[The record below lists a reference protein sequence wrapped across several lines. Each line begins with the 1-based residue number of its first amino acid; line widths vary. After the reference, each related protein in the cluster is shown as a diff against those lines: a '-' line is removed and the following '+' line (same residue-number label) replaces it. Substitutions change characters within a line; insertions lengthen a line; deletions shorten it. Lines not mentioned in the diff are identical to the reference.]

1 MDKDIR
7 LVFKFKM
14 SVQHY
19 RKMME
24 SKTFGNFV
32 PLRILLVL
40 AWILFTVLFVLDV
53 SGRIELTQVVHVC
66 ALLVMV
72 AIPAAWLTME
82 INIFKYS
89 NAYREGFMAE
99 RQIAV
104 DKEGFTFTNV
114 TDHMS
119 GNNSWD
125 EISKIEELK
134 DVFLIQINK
143 KEQVILPKKSMGDN
157 RKIGIF
163 KEMVNENIPTHFY
176 PMKNRNK

>member
-14 SVQHY
+14 TVQHY

-24 SKTFGNFV
+24 SKTFGNSIAK
-32 PLRILLVL
+32 RCLLFL
-40 AWILFTVLFVLDV
+40 LWLWFTGLYIAEKLQQVQ
-53 SGRIELTQVVHVC
+53 LTNVIHIC

-72 AIPAAWLTME
+72 ALPAAWLTME

-89 NAYREGFMAE
+89 SAYREGFMGE

-104 DKEGFTFTNV
+104 DKNGFTFTNV
-114 TDHMS
+114 TS
-119 GNNSWD
+119 GEAGKNTWE
-125 EISKIEELK
+125 EISRIEELK
-134 DVFLIQINK
+134 DLFLIQINK

-163 KEMVNENIPTHFY
+163 KDMVNENIPTHFY
-176 PMKNRNK
+176 PMK